1 MTATGSTV
9 IITDGHLFAIVNP
22 YHEMILLPGLQKG
35 SQRRDR
41 VTVGPEWVENIPN
54 ATTGLC

>member
-41 VTVGPEWVENIPN
+41 VTVGPAWVGSKY
-54 ATTGLC
+54 T

>member
-1 MTATGSTV
+1 MQPAALLILV
-9 IITDGHLFAIVNP
+9 TDPFYAIVSP

-35 SQRRDR
+35 SQRQDR